1 MGEVRSGVFT
11 MDIPSSPSPVA
22 DVAALGQ
29 LLQEYRPRLLAM
41 LQRRLDPK
49 LNPRLDAEEILSMAF
64 LQARRRWAAFQ
75 TRPAMKP
82 YPWMYRITLD
92 CLIEAWRRET
102 RGPRDVRRA
111 MPLPDA
117 TSLQLGL
124 GLVHPGTSPSEA
136 LARDEVRA
144 QVRLV
149 MSQLK
154 DSEREILLMRHFDDL
169 SYADISAVLG
179 ITENTAMKRYGRAL
193 DKLSDRWMEMFPDH
207 E

>member
-1 MGEVRSGVFT
+1 
-11 MDIPSSPSPVA
+11 MDISSSPSPVA

-41 LQRRLDPK
+41 LQRRLDPQ

-64 LQARRRWAAFQ
+64 LQARRRWTAFQ
-75 TRPAMKP
+75 ARPAMKP
-82 YPWMYRITLD
+82 YPWLYRIALD

-102 RGPRDVRRA
+102 RSPRDVRRA

-124 GLVHPGTSPSEA
+124 GLVHPGTSPSAA

-154 DSEREILLMRHFDDL
+154 DGEREILLMRHFDDL

-179 ITENTAMKRYGRAL
+179 VTENTAMKRYGRAL